1 LFCLLPRLGVV
12 HDKLLSGLVDQAK
25 AHAKDMS
32 PQALANTLW
41 SFAKMGYHPGNEAMS
56 SMVNVAGEKIGRFN
70 GESNMYGCMY
80 VWMYVCMYGGMDGGM
95 ERDGTDRR
103 ICRC

>member
-1 LFCLLPRLGVV
+1 LICLLPRLGVV

-41 SFAKMGYHPGNEAMS
+41 SFAKMGYHPGSEAMS
-56 SMVNVAGEKIGRFN
+56 SMVNVAGEKIGGFN
-70 GESNMYGCMY
+70 GEIN
-80 VWMYVCMYGGMDGGM
+80 MYVCMYVCMDGWMNGGA
-95 ERDGTDRR
+95 ERDGTDRK
-103 ICRC
+103 IWRC